1 MIRWYE
7 KRRGSMEQQKLDNLK
22 LGEKGAYL
30 SIVAYLFLSVL
41 KLFVGFT
48 SNAEVLKADGLNN
61 LTDIIASIAV
71 LIGLKYAQK
80 PADGDHRYGHW
91 KSETIASLIA
101 SFIMAFVGIEV
112 ILGAVKSLFEG
123 RTAAPDLISMWV
135 GIFSAIVMFFV
146 YKYNKNLGENINSS
160 AVKAAAK
167 DNLSDALV
175 SIGAVVGII
184 ASQFEF
190 YWIDTVAAFIVGL
203 IICKTA
209 WDIFY
214 ESVVHLTDGFD
225 EDLLEKYEGDILN
238 IAGVHCVKSIKARNY
253 GNTCI
258 IDVVIGIK
266 GSLEVVFAH
275 DITDEIE
282 EMLKKKYEVL
292 DVFVHV
298 EPV

>member
-1 MIRWYE
+1 
-7 KRRGSMEQQKLDNLK
+7 MEQKKINDLK
-22 LGEKGAYL
+22 LGERGAYL
-30 SIVAYLFLSVL
+30 SIIAYLILSVF
-41 KLFVGFT
+41 KYVVGIMA
-48 SNAEVLKADGLNN
+48 NAEVLKADGLNN
-61 LTDIIASIAV
+61 FTDIIASIAV

-101 SFIMAFVGIEV
+101 SFIMAFVGLQV
-112 ILGAVKSLFEG
+112 IMSAVESFFVG
-123 RTAAPDLISMWV
+123 RNEAPDVISVWA
-135 GIFSAIVMFFV
+135 GIISAIVMIFV
-146 YKYNKNLGENINSS
+146 YRYNINLGRKINSS
-160 AVKAAAK
+160 AIKAAAK

-184 ASQFEF
+184 ASQFEL
-190 YWIDTVAAFIVGL
+190 YWIDTVAAFVVGL

-209 WDIFY
+209 WDIFN

-225 EDLLEKYEGDILN
+225 EDLLEQYQGDILK
-238 IAGVHCVKSIKARNY
+238 IAGVQSVKSIKARNY

-258 IDVVIGIK
+258 IDVVVGVN

-275 DITDEIE
+275 EITDEIE
-282 EMLKKKYEVL
+282 EMLKRKYAVL

-298 EPV
+298 EPE

>member
-1 MIRWYE
+1 
-7 KRRGSMEQQKLDNLK
+7 MEQHKMDNLK

-30 SIVAYLFLSVL
+30 SIVAYIFLSIL
-41 KLFVGFT
+41 KLFVGVT
-48 SNAEVLKADGLNN
+48 ANAEVLKADGLNN

-112 ILGAVKSLFEG
+112 LIGAIKSLFEG
-123 RTAAPDLISMWV
+123 RTGAPDLISMWV
-135 GIFSAIVMFFV
+135 GVFSAIVMFFV
-146 YKYNKNLGENINSS
+146 YRYNMSLGKKINSS

-184 ASQFEF
+184 ASQFAL

-214 ESVVHLTDGFD
+214 ESVVYLTDGFD
-225 EDLLEKYEGDILN
+225 EDLLEKYEDDILK

>member
-1 MIRWYE
+1 MD
-7 KRRGSMEQQKLDNLK
+7 QQKLDNLK

-30 SIVAYLFLSVL
+30 SIVAYIFLSVL
-41 KLFVGFT
+41 KLFVGIT

-112 ILGAVKSLFEG
+112 ILGAIKSLFEG
-123 RTAAPDLISMWV
+123 RSTAPDLISMWV

-146 YKYNKNLGENINSS
+146 YRYNKNLGEKINSS

-225 EDLLEKYEGDILN
+225 EDLLEKYEGEILN

-282 EMLKKKYEVL
+282 EMMKKKYDVL